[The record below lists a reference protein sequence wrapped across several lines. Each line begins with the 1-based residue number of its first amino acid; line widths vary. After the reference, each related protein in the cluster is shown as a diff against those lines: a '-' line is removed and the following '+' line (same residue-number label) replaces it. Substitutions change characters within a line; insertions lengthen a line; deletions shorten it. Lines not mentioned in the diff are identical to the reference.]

1 VTVLGVDPEAERTVS
16 DLDRYLTE
24 LEDDS
29 LAVADPAR
37 PFVLPRSRVRDRQ
50 LSTSDLPRALMGED
64 RMTMFGLRVGDAV
77 QLTTTP
83 DVISLAGD
91 RIPSTTETF
100 VIAGAFST
108 GHYDFDTRMIFV
120 GHEAFQAW
128 TSTRQEVSE
137 LCLRVT
143 DDRPLGPVRDALAAA
158 YLDARLD
165 VRVETWTYRHR
176 LHLGAVENERN
187 ILAFVLSLFV
197 LLTCTI
203 TFSMLTMMVQ
213 EKVRDIG
220 ILSAIGASA
229 TGIGSVFA
237 ACGAIISGVGG
248 VLGLVAGEL
257 VATHVN
263 GVKNWIESTFGIEIF
278 RKDVYAFTDIPSLVN
293 RELDVAIM
301 LTTLLFSI
309 LICMVPAW
317 RAARLDPVEALRHE

>member
-1 VTVLGVDPEAERTVS
+1 MFRLFLARRYLLARRVSWLAMGAIGIAVGALIVVVSVMNGFLEATRDLVRGTTADIIVTPHQSPAEGYVLPRDLLERIALEQPGVEGASSRLVRPAIATLRDGRDGSLDDSQLSNWNVVTVLGVDPGAERTVS

-120 GHEAFQAW
+120 GTTGRSGPCA
-128 TSTRQEVSE
+128 TRW
-137 LCLRVT
+137 
-143 DDRPLGPVRDALAAA
+143 RPP
-158 YLDARLD
+158 
-165 VRVETWTYRHR
+165 TWTR
-176 LHLGAVENERN
+176 A
-187 ILAFVLSLFV
+187 S
-197 LLTCTI
+197 T
-203 TFSMLTMMVQ
+203 
-213 EKVRDIG
+213 
-220 ILSAIGASA
+220 SAWRPGPTGTASTWAPWRTSA
-229 TGIGSVFA
+229 TS
-237 ACGAIISGVGG
+237 
-248 VLGLVAGEL
+248 
-257 VATHVN
+257 
-263 GVKNWIESTFGIEIF
+263 W
-278 RKDVYAFTDIPSLVN
+278 PSCS
-293 RELDVAIM
+293 RC
-301 LTTLLFSI
+301 S
-309 LICMVPAW
+309 CCS
-317 RAARLDPVEALRHE
+317 RARSPSPC